1 MYSKIH
7 IMNETVLGIIAG
19 VLTSVSMLPQLIKV
33 LKEKNAENLSWI
45 MLTILILGLGLWVW
59 YGVLKDDIPIIISN
73 SFAVAINLIL
83 FASYWIYKK

>member
-1 MYSKIH
+1 
-7 IMNETVLGIIAG
+7 MNETVLGIIAG

>member
-1 MYSKIH
+1 
-7 IMNETVLGIIAG
+7 MNETILGIIAG
-19 VLTSVSMLPQLIKV
+19 VLTSISMLPQLIKV